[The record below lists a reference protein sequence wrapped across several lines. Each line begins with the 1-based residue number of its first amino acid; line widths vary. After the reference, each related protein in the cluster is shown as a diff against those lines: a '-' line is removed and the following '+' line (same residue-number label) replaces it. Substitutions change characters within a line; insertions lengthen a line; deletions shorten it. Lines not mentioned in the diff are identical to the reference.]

1 MQRKMRIGIMSRE
14 GFQKY
19 TMDIARGKKKPHAN
33 APKIWFESVESM
45 AQVLS
50 TKNQELL
57 KTIKEKKPRSLKELA
72 STSGRQISNLS
83 RTLKNMERYGIV
95 ELRKESGS
103 IKPLVCVDTFSA
115 VFGF

>member
-1 MQRKMRIGIMSRE
+1 MGREMKIGIMSRE
-14 GFQKY
+14 EFQKY
-19 TMDIARGKKKPHAN
+19 TMGIAGGKIKRHEN

-50 TKNQELL
+50 SKNQELL
-57 KTIKEKKPRSLKELA
+57 RTIKEKKPKSLKELA

-95 ELRKESGS
+95 ELRRESGS
-103 IKPLVCVDTFSA
+103 VKPLVCVDTFSA

>member
-1 MQRKMRIGIMSRE
+1 MQRRMKIGIMSRE

-19 TMDIARGKKKPHAN
+19 TMDIASGKMKPHAN
-33 APKIWFESVESM
+33 APKIWFESVESR

-50 TKNQELL
+50 T
-57 KTIKEKKPRSLKELA
+57 
-72 STSGRQISNLS
+72 

-103 IKPLVCVDTFSA
+103 IKPHVCVDRFSA
-115 VFGF
+115 LFGL